1 MDYTLLIMAAGM
13 GSRFGGLKQ
22 IEPVGPNDEFIIDY
36 SVYDAVKAGFTK
48 VVFIIKRE
56 NEQIFKETIG
66 SRVEGKI
73 KVEYVFQDMDNLPE
87 GYEVPEGR
95 EKPWGTAHAILC
107 AKDTIKEPF
116 AIINADDF
124 YGRDA
129 YMVMIKAL
137 KENIDKNRCVIV
149 GYEAGNTLSEN
160 GSVKRA
166 ICEMENGKLTKL
178 VESKIWEENDMIKVE
193 PLNGSE
199 PFMVTKDTLVS
210 MNMLGFDS
218 SIFDTLERKFPI
230 FLNENI
236 ENLKSEYL
244 IPEVVTE
251 ESEKGNLE
259 VDVLKTNAKW
269 YGVTYREDKEGVVSK
284 LKEMTENGIYPSPLW
299 KK

>member
-1 MDYTLLIMAAGM
+1 MFYDSERVFFIH
-13 GSRFGGLKQ
+13 KQ
-22 IEPVGPNDEFIIDY
+22 
-36 SVYDAVKAGFTK
+36 
-48 VVFIIKRE
+48 
-56 NEQIFKETIG
+56 
-66 SRVEGKI
+66 
-73 KVEYVFQDMDNLPE
+73 
-87 GYEVPEGR
+87 
-95 EKPWGTAHAILC
+95 
-107 AKDTIKEPF
+107 
-116 AIINADDF
+116 
-124 YGRDA
+124 
-129 YMVMIKAL
+129 
-137 KENIDKNRCVIV
+137 
-149 GYEAGNTLSEN
+149 
-160 GSVKRA
+160 
-166 ICEMENGKLTKL
+166 
-178 VESKIWEENDMIKVE
+178 ESKIWEENELIKVE

-199 PFMVTKDTLVS
+199 PFIVTKDTLVS

-218 SIFDTLERKFPI
+218 SIFDTLERKFPV